1 MLSRGI
7 REKIV
12 SLLAIINAAFMESPE
27 NIPSHSLA
35 PLLISEERNYLT
47 DYNLLLKS
55 SHSGCI
61 HEISY
66 IQ

>member
-1 MLSRGI
+1 
-7 REKIV
+7 
-12 SLLAIINAAFMESPE
+12 MESPE
-27 NIPSHSLA
+27 NKPSRSLA

-66 IQ
+66 IQWNFLDLGIEIYYKS